1 MRALA
6 WLSGAGSAAMF
17 ALIAK
22 ASLDGHFMAE
32 GSVLYALWWGK
43 VTLADL
49 YAGFFLMCGWI
60 LFREQRLARALLFV
74 LLVMSLGNAFTL
86 AYVAVAL
93 ARSGGS
99 ATRFFLGAR
108 HRAAKEAATQ
118 GGVT

>member
-1 MRALA
+1 MTRALA
-6 WLSGAGSAAMF
+6 WLCGAGSLAMF

-43 VTLADL
+43 VTLVDL
-49 YAGFFLMCGWI
+49 YAGFFLASGWI
-60 LFREQRLARALLFV
+60 VLREAKVARALLFV
-74 LLVMSLGNAFTL
+74 LLVLSLGNAFTL

-99 ATRFFLGAR
+99 VSRFFLGAR
-108 HRAAKEAATQ
+108 HLTMKEGAA
-118 GGVT
+118 